1 MAKPAPIPPAGLP
14 PWLGTFADMMT
25 LLMAFFVLLLSLAEV
40 DASKYRAVAGE
51 MKKALGVKED
61 SSEINQAQGTTL
73 SDEVLK
79 AELFHADLSD
89 KEKDAGDG
97 SGAPQA
103 KAAEEKESDPAEK
116 KSEAEEKLDATFELL
131 KEELAGLA
139 NAEKV
144 FIAKHPGKVMIRIQE
159 QGVFP
164 SGSDKIQPQFLP
176 VIDKLREVLGKT
188 EGGIRVA
195 GHTDDVPIA
204 NGRFRSNWELSSA
217 RAVSVL
223 HEVLGNKAI
232 DPARASAVGF
242 GDSRPLVP
250 NEDAASRAMN
260 RRVEIQLTP
269 IAD

>member
-1 MAKPAPIPPAGLP
+1 
-14 PWLGTFADMMT
+14 MMT

-40 DASKYRAVAGE
+40 DAEKYRAVAGE

-61 SSEINQAQGTTL
+61 SSEIKQAKGTTL

-79 AELFHADLSD
+79 AETFHAEASD
-89 KEKDAGDG
+89 KQKDAGEG
-97 SGAPQA
+97 TGAP
-103 KAAEEKESDPAEK
+103 DD
-116 KSEAEEKLDATFELL
+116 SEAQKKKTEAEQKLDATFELL

-164 SGSDKIQPQFLP
+164 SGSDKIQPQFMP
-176 VIDKLREVLGKT
+176 VIEKLRDVLAKT

-195 GHTDDVPIA
+195 GHTDDIPIS

-223 HEVLGNKAI
+223 HAVLENKDI
-232 DPARASAVGF
+232 DPVRASAVGF
-242 GDSRPLVP
+242 GESRPLVP
-250 NEDAASRAMN
+250 NEDNASRAMN